1 MKKVTGVFRSQ
12 KLKVESRRRVIS
24 LNPFCLL
31 LSAFCLLISTG
42 CRQDMQVQPKYK
54 SLDPSTFFDD
64 GRSARPV
71 IPGTVARSQ
80 LRTDEAY
87 YTGKVNGVE
96 VATFPFPI
104 TREVLER
111 GRDRYNI
118 YCTPCHDRLGDGQGM
133 IVQRGFPPPPSYH
146 IDRLRQAPVGHFYNV
161 MTNGYGTMYSYASRI
176 TPQDRWAIVAYIRA
190 LQLSQDAKVSD
201 LTDEDRRQLQ
211 VLQGQQ
217 AAEQSPAAGTK

>member
-1 MKKVTGVFRSQ
+1 
-12 KLKVESRRRVIS
+12 
-24 LNPFCLL
+24 
-31 LSAFCLLISTG
+31 
-42 CRQDMQVQPKYK
+42 MQVQPKYK

-71 IPGTVARSQ
+71 VPGTVARSQ

-87 YTGKVNGVE
+87 YTGKMNGVE
-96 VATFPFPI
+96 VATFPFPV

-118 YCTPCHDRLGDGQGM
+118 YCTPCHDRQGDGQGM

-146 IDRLRQAPVGHFYNV
+146 TDRLRQAPVGHFYNV

-176 TPQDRWAIVAYIRA
+176 TPQDRWAIAAYIRA
-190 LQLSQDAKVSD
+190 LQLSQDAKLSD

-211 VLQGQQ
+211 SQPGQQ
-217 AAEQSPAAGTK
+217 GTEQSPVVGTK